1 MNNGGQSGGGVPFGP
16 NVVIESGTYGNCVLC
31 GLTLNHG
38 RYPQLLPCLH
48 SICQACLPP
57 VNPGMQKDLSISP
70 ACPSCDMPFNILEVK
85 DNLFIKNSSNDLWTG
100 NVQCTCCE
108 GFVASGWC
116 VECGEA
122 LCSEC
127 VSAHRRVKVTK
138 DHTIRLQRPTGVSAP
153 TVFCPTH
160 KHEPIKLFCLT
171 CDQLTCRDCQLMD
184 HRNHSFQFLHEAMV
198 SQKEQLQSLVQRVRQ
213 QRVAVK
219 QSLLDMDGRLLD
231 ITQLKSKL
239 RESLKRM
246 LFATVQLLKSRAT
259 SLYNNI
265 ETMCNAEVAGIETRR
280 SALNKL
286 GQRQD
291 YVADFA
297 EKALNVDD
305 FFALLSYK
313 GQIGSQLQH
322 LLTQSTEPP
331 GTMLKLQLVITDD
344 FKKQIASFG
353 KLLGDI
359 VPFAQSHVSQ
369 DNPLEN
375 QERPNAPSGQT
386 SSSAPNMSIHSVP
399 PPHNPV
405 IQPPLSSYTAPSN
418 PLSQPSTSQPFTSR
432 EPPPYRS
439 LPVHTPSSLP
449 LSHPV
454 TPQPC
459 PSTLAPSHP
468 SLNIHN
474 PPFCLPPNPAQPSL
488 VPALH
493 VRSPLVPTNPAQPS
507 LVPAL
512 HVQSPLVPTNPAQ
525 PSLVPALHVRS
536 PLVPTNPAQ
545 PSLVPKLHVQSL
557 LVPTNHA
564 QLSPVQPPTS
574 PSLQPLIEATPRLYG
589 MFKATP
595 PPGRSRRLKDGKSWT
610 FHSYSPVEIC
620 HPPSGS
626 SSPAAVAQHQ
636 KRKFPKSQ
644 LLWILHQPPS
654 VNPIPVLPVK
664 ALADSPCDRSL
675 PPTGLADPD
684 PNSQARENEPTSTVT
699 ELETDTE
706 ADSAMELEVP
716 SAWADRKAAACSDS
730 TSSDLPFTGTLS
742 TERTSNHLS
751 YSVLTHTH
759 HPKEETDTDPN
770 SKPSSVGRTHTA
782 PHNNKKIAYDQ
793 QHEDAI
799 RSLHRRVN
807 SWRTELPT
815 RIRVLLEGPSP
826 LPTRTDSVVATEM
839 PTRQPNTTQP
849 PSLTN
854 SNNVNNSR
862 YWQPR
867 VLMFR
872 LPISTPTPGCSLPQ
886 FLLVQGASKDEIIL
900 QEIAEDHQSHGD
912 DITPP
917 ESDSLLW
924 TKALSSPESPP
935 LLQYVTCAACHTVG
949 GSLFCVECG
958 RGYHQDCHI
967 PPIGPSF
974 WEEWKCSLCQDLA
987 DTTDPYSDNR
997 HRTMCLSLA
1006 DQRKCEHL
1014 LLFLRCEN
1022 DRNILCSTAEPPSD
1036 SICLDSIHGRLL
1048 QHRSPP
1054 YRTPSEFVS
1063 DVWVLFDTMLMN
1075 SKDQELVV
1083 KLRGSFQSKLG
1094 EVFGTTLHPSLLSH
1108 PNGSWTET
1116 GEPGEPTA
1124 AESLKRMR
1132 ELLNMTK
1139 VPKAKKRHSQV
1150 RVETD
1155 ENETKMKKMKKDAD

>member
-1 MNNGGQSGGGVPFGP
+1 MYHGGQSGGGFPFGP
-16 NVVIESGTYGNCVLC
+16 NVVKESGTYGNCVLC
-31 GLTLNHG
+31 GLTLSHE
-38 RYPQLLPCLH
+38 RFPQLLPCLH

-57 VNPGMQKDLSISP
+57 VNPGSQK
-70 ACPSCDMPFNILEVK
+70 
-85 DNLFIKNSSNDLWTG
+85 
-100 NVQCTCCE
+100 
-108 GFVASGWC
+108 
-116 VECGEA
+116 
-122 LCSEC
+122 
-127 VSAHRRVKVTK
+127 
-138 DHTIRLQRPTGVSAP
+138 GVSGP

-184 HRNHSFQFLHEAMV
+184 HRNHSFQFLHEAMA

-213 QRVAVK
+213 QRVAVN

-246 LFATVQLLKSRAT
+246 LLATVQLLKSRAT

-280 SALNKL
+280 STLNKL

-297 EKALNVDD
+297 EKALNVED
-305 FFALLSYK
+305 FFALLSCK

-322 LLTQSTEPP
+322 ILTQSTEPP

-369 DNPLEN
+369 DNNPLEN

-386 SSSAPNMSIHSVP
+386 SSNAPNLSVHSVP

-405 IQPPLSSYTAPSN
+405 SQPPRPSYTAPSN
-418 PLSQPSTSQPFTSR
+418 PLSQPSTSQPSTSR
-432 EPPPYRS
+432 EPPPYCS

-454 TPQPC
+454 TPQPR

-474 PPFCLPPNPAQPSL
+474 PPFCLPSNPAQTSL
-488 VPALH
+488 VPA
-493 VRSPLVPTNPAQPS
+493 
-507 LVPAL
+507 
-512 HVQSPLVPTNPAQ
+512 
-525 PSLVPALHVRS
+525 
-536 PLVPTNPAQ
+536 
-545 PSLVPKLHVQSL
+545 LHVQSL

-564 QLSPVQPPTS
+564 QLSSVRPPTS

-595 PPGRSRRLKDGKSWT
+595 PPGPGRSRRGKDGKSWT

-620 HPPSGS
+620 LPPSGS
-626 SSPAAVAQHQ
+626 SSPAAVAQHPN
-636 KRKFPKSQ
+636 RNFPKSQ

-716 SAWADRKAAACSDS
+716 SAWGDRKAAACSDS

-770 SKPSSVGRTHTA
+770 SKPYSVGRTHTA
-782 PHNNKKIAYDQ
+782 PHNNKKITYDQ
-793 QHEDAI
+793 QHEDAKAI
-799 RSLHRRVN
+799 RSLHWRVN
-807 SWRTELPT
+807 NWRTELPT
-815 RIRVLLEGPSP
+815 HIRVLLEGPSP
-826 LPTRTDSVVATEM
+826 RPTRTGSVVATEM
-839 PTRQPNTTQP
+839 PTRQPNTSHP

-854 SNNVNNSR
+854 GNNVNKSR
-862 YWQPR
+862 SWQPR

-872 LPISTPTPGCSLPQ
+872 LPISTPTPGCALPQ

-987 DTTDPYSDNR
+987 DTTDPYSDDR

-1063 DVWVLFDTMLMN
+1063 DIWVLFDTMLMN

-1083 KLRGSFQSKLG
+1083 KLRGSFQIKLG
-1094 EVFGTTLHPSLLSH
+1094 EVFGTALHPSLLSH
-1108 PNGSWTET
+1108 PNSSWTET
-1116 GEPGEPTA
+1116 GEPEEPTA

-1132 ELLNMTK
+1132 QLLNVTK
-1139 VPKAKKRHSQV
+1139 VPKAKKHHSQV

-1155 ENETKMKKMKKDAD
+1155 ENETNMKKIKKDAD

>member
-57 VNPGMQKDLSISP
+57 VNPGLQKDLSISP

-265 ETMCNAEVAGIETRR
+265 ETMCNAEVAGIETRQ

-359 VPFAQSHVSQ
+359 VPFDQSHVSQ

-405 IQPPLSSYTAPSN
+405 IQPPRSSYTAPSN
-418 PLSQPSTSQPFTSR
+418 PLSQPSTSQPSTSR

-474 PPFCLPPNPAQPSL
+474 PPFCIPPNPAQPSL

-493 VRSPLVPTNPAQPS
+493 VR
-507 LVPAL
+507 
-512 HVQSPLVPTNPAQ
+512 SPLVPTNPAQ

-545 PSLVPKLHVQSL
+545 PSLVPKLHVQSP

-699 ELETDTE
+699 ELETDTG

-751 YSVLTHTH
+751 HSVLTHTH

-826 LPTRTDSVVATEM
+826 LPTRTGSVVATEM
-839 PTRQPNTTQP
+839 PTRQSNTTQP

-862 YWQPR
+862 SWQPR

-912 DITPP
+912 DITPL

-949 GSLFCVECG
+949 GSLYCVECG

-987 DTTDPYSDNR
+987 DNTDPYSDNR

-1036 SICLDSIHGRLL
+1036 SICLDFIHGRLL

-1124 AESLKRMR
+1124 EESLKRIR

>member
-1 MNNGGQSGGGVPFGP
+1 MNHGGQSGGDSPFGP
-16 NVVIESGTYGNCVLC
+16 NVVKESGTYGNCVLC
-31 GLTLNHG
+31 GLTLNHE

-57 VNPGMQKDLSISP
+57 DNPGLQKDLSISP
-70 ACPSCDMPFNILEVK
+70 ACPSCDLPFNILEVK
-85 DNLFIKNSSNDLWTG
+85 DNLLIKNSSNELWTG

-138 DHTIRLQRPTGVSAP
+138 DHTIRLQPPTGVSAP
-153 TVFCPTH
+153 TVFCSTH

-246 LFATVQLLKSRAT
+246 LLATVQLLKSRAM
-259 SLYNNI
+259 SLYSNI

-280 SALNKL
+280 SALNRL
-286 GQRQD
+286 GQRQE

-297 EKALNVDD
+297 EKALNVED
-305 FFALLSYK
+305 FFALLSCK

-369 DNPLEN
+369 DNNPLEN

-386 SSSAPNMSIHSVP
+386 SSSAPNMPIHSVP
-399 PPHNPV
+399 PLHNPV
-405 IQPPLSSYTAPSN
+405 FQPPRPSYTAPSN
-418 PLSQPSTSQPFTSR
+418 PLSQPSTSQPSTSR

-439 LPVHTPSSLP
+439 LPVHTPSNLP

-459 PSTLAPSHP
+459 PSTLAPPHP

-474 PPFCLPPNPAQPSL
+474 PPFCLPS
-488 VPALH
+488 
-493 VRSPLVPTNPAQPS
+493 NPAQPS

-512 HVQSPLVPTNPAQ
+512 HVQSA
-525 PSLVPALHVRS
+525 
-536 PLVPTNPAQ
+536 
-545 PSLVPKLHVQSL
+545 

-574 PSLQPLIEATPRLYG
+574 PSLQPLFEATPRLYG

-595 PPGRSRRLKDGKSWT
+595 PPGPGRSRR
-610 FHSYSPVEIC
+610 
-620 HPPSGS
+620 
-626 SSPAAVAQHQ
+626 
-636 KRKFPKSQ
+636 
-644 LLWILHQPPS
+644 
-654 VNPIPVLPVK
+654 

-675 PPTGLADPD
+675 PPTGLADPN
-684 PNSQARENEPTSTVT
+684 PNSQTRENEPTSTVT

-706 ADSAMELEVP
+706 ADSAMELEVL
-716 SAWADRKAAACSDS
+716 SAWGDGKAAACSDS
-730 TSSDLPFTGTLS
+730 TSFDLPFTGTLS

-751 YSVLTHTH
+751 HSVLTHNH
-759 HPKEETDTDPN
+759 HPKEETDMDPN
-770 SKPSSVGRTHTA
+770 SKPYSVGRSHTA

-793 QHEDAI
+793 QHEDAKAI
-799 RSLHRRVN
+799 RSLHRHVN
-807 SWRTELPT
+807 NWRTELPT

-826 LPTRTDSVVATEM
+826 NPTRTGSVEGPSLNPTRTGSVEGPSPNPTTTGSGVATEM
-839 PTRQPNTTQP
+839 PTRQPNTTEP

-854 SNNVNNSR
+854 GNNVNNSR

-872 LPISTPTPGCSLPQ
+872 LPISTPTAGCALPQ

-900 QEIAEDHQSHGD
+900 QEIAEDQQSHGD

-987 DTTDPYSDNR
+987 DTTDPYSDDR

-1022 DRNILCSTAEPPSD
+1022 DRNILCSMAEPPSD

-1083 KLRGSFQSKLG
+1083 KLRGSFQRKLG
-1094 EVFGTTLHPSLLSH
+1094 EVFGTGLHPSLLSH
-1108 PNGSWTET
+1108 PNSSWTET
-1116 GEPGEPTA
+1116 GEHEEPTA
-1124 AESLKRMR
+1124 AESLKRMQ

-1139 VPKAKKRHSQV
+1139 VPKAKKHHSQ
-1150 RVETD
+1150 TY
-1155 ENETKMKKMKKDAD
+1155 

>member
-1 MNNGGQSGGGVPFGP
+1 MYHGGQSGGDFPFGP
-16 NVVIESGTYGNCVLC
+16 NVVKESGTYGNCVLC
-31 GLTLNHG
+31 GLTLNHE

-57 VNPGMQKDLSISP
+57 DNPGLQKDLSISP
-70 ACPSCDMPFNILEVK
+70 ACPSCDLPFNILEVK
-85 DNLFIKNSSNDLWTG
+85 DNLFIKSSSNELWTG

-138 DHTIRLQRPTGVSAP
+138 DHTIRLQPPTGVSAP

-259 SLYNNI
+259 SLYSNI

-297 EKALNVDD
+297 EKALNVED
-305 FFALLSYK
+305 FFALLSCK

-344 FKKQIASFG
+344 FKKQIACFG

-369 DNPLEN
+369 DKPLEN

-386 SSSAPNMSIHSVP
+386 SSCAPNMSIHSVP
-399 PPHNPV
+399 PPLNPV
-405 IQPPLSSYTAPSN
+405 FQPPRPSYTAPSN
-418 PLSQPSTSQPFTSR
+418 PHSQPSTSR

-439 LPVHTPSSLP
+439 LPVHTPS
-449 LSHPV
+449 SHPV

-474 PPFCLPPNPAQPSL
+474 PPFCLPS
-488 VPALH
+488 
-493 VRSPLVPTNPAQPS
+493 NPAQPS

-525 PSLVPALHVRS
+525 PSLVPS
-536 PLVPTNPAQ
+536 
-545 PSLVPKLHVQSL
+545 LHVQSP

-595 PPGRSRRLKDGKSWT
+595 PPGPGRSRRGKDGKSWT
-610 FHSYSPVEIC
+610 FHSYSPGEIC

-636 KRKFPKSQ
+636 KRNFPKSQ

-699 ELETDTE
+699 ELETDPE

-716 SAWADRKAAACSDS
+716 SAWDDRKAAACSDS
-730 TSSDLPFTGTLS
+730 TSSDLQFTGTLS

-759 HPKEETDTDPN
+759 HRKEETDTDPN
-770 SKPSSVGRTHTA
+770 SKPYSVGRTHTA

-793 QHEDAI
+793 QHEDAKAI

-807 SWRTELPT
+807 NWRTELPT

-826 LPTRTDSVVATEM
+826 LPTRTGSVEGPSPLPTRTGSVEGPSPLPTRTGSVVATEM

-854 SNNVNNSR
+854 GNNVNNSR
-862 YWQPR
+862 SWQPR
-867 VLMFR
+867 VLIFR
-872 LPISTPTPGCSLPQ
+872 LPISTPSPGCALPQ

-900 QEIAEDHQSHGD
+900 QEIAEEHQSHGD

-987 DTTDPYSDNR
+987 DTTDPYSDDR

-1063 DVWVLFDTMLMN
+1063 DVWVLFEAMLMN
-1075 SKDQELVV
+1075 SKAQELVV
-1083 KLRGSFQSKLG
+1083 KLRGSFQRKLG
-1094 EVFGTTLHPSLLSH
+1094 EVFGTALHPSLLSH
-1108 PNGSWTET
+1108 PNSSWTET
-1116 GEPGEPTA
+1116 GEPEEPTA

-1132 ELLNMTK
+1132 EMLNMTK
-1139 VPKAKKRHSQV
+1139 VPKAKKHHSQV

-1155 ENETKMKKMKKDAD
+1155 ENETNMKKMKKDAD

>member
-57 VNPGMQKDLSISP
+57 VNPGLQKDLSISP

-138 DHTIRLQRPTGVSAP
+138 DHTIRLQPPTGVSAP

-213 QRVAVK
+213 QRVAVN

-331 GTMLKLQLVITDD
+331 GTMLKLQLMITDD

-375 QERPNAPSGQT
+375 QERPNAPSDQT

-405 IQPPLSSYTAPSN
+405 IQPPRSSYTAPSN
-418 PLSQPSTSQPFTSR
+418 PLSQPSTSQPSTSR

-512 HVQSPLVPTNPAQ
+512 HV
-525 PSLVPALHVRS
+525 RS

-545 PSLVPKLHVQSL
+545 PSLVPKLHVQSP

-636 KRKFPKSQ
+636 KRKFPESQ

-742 TERTSNHLS
+742 AERTSNHLS

-782 PHNNKKIAYDQ
+782 PHNNKKISYDQ

-826 LPTRTDSVVATEM
+826 LPTRTGSVVATEM

-862 YWQPR
+862 SWQPR

-1108 PNGSWTET
+1108 PNSSWTGT

-1139 VPKAKKRHSQV
+1139 VPKAKKRHPQV

-1155 ENETKMKKMKKDAD
+1155 ENETKMKKIKKDAD

>member
-1 MNNGGQSGGGVPFGP
+1 MISNGKARFSLIKNDLSRNDSSTQMNNGGQSGGGVPFGP

-57 VNPGMQKDLSISP
+57 VNPGLQKDLSISP

-138 DHTIRLQRPTGVSAP
+138 DHTIRLQPPTGVSAP

-213 QRVAVK
+213 QRVAVN

-331 GTMLKLQLVITDD
+331 GTMLKLQLMITDD

-375 QERPNAPSGQT
+375 QERPNAPSDQT

-405 IQPPLSSYTAPSN
+405 IQPPRSSYTAPSN
-418 PLSQPSTSQPFTSR
+418 PLSQPSTSQPSTSR

-512 HVQSPLVPTNPAQ
+512 HV
-525 PSLVPALHVRS
+525 RS

-545 PSLVPKLHVQSL
+545 PSLVPKLHVQSP

-636 KRKFPKSQ
+636 KRKFPESQ

-730 TSSDLPFTGTLS
+730 TSSDLTFTGTLS
-742 TERTSNHLS
+742 AERTSNHLS

-826 LPTRTDSVVATEM
+826 LPTRTGSVVATEM

-862 YWQPR
+862 SWQPR

-900 QEIAEDHQSHGD
+900 QEIAEDHQ
-912 DITPP
+912 
-917 ESDSLLW
+917 
-924 TKALSSPESPP
+924 LSKIMMMIYP
-935 LLQYVTCAACHTVG
+935 L
-949 GSLFCVECG
+949 
-958 RGYHQDCHI
+958 R
-967 PPIGPSF
+967 
-974 WEEWKCSLCQDLA
+974 
-987 DTTDPYSDNR
+987 
-997 HRTMCLSLA
+997 
-1006 DQRKCEHL
+1006 
-1014 LLFLRCEN
+1014 
-1022 DRNILCSTAEPPSD
+1022 
-1036 SICLDSIHGRLL
+1036 
-1048 QHRSPP
+1048 
-1054 YRTPSEFVS
+1054 
-1063 DVWVLFDTMLMN
+1063 
-1075 SKDQELVV
+1075 
-1083 KLRGSFQSKLG
+1083 
-1094 EVFGTTLHPSLLSH
+1094 
-1108 PNGSWTET
+1108 
-1116 GEPGEPTA
+1116 
-1124 AESLKRMR
+1124 
-1132 ELLNMTK
+1132 
-1139 VPKAKKRHSQV
+1139 
-1150 RVETD
+1150 
-1155 ENETKMKKMKKDAD
+1155 

>member
-1 MNNGGQSGGGVPFGP
+1 MYHGGQSGGGFPFGP
-16 NVVIESGTYGNCVLC
+16 DVVKESGTYGNCVLC
-31 GLTLNHG
+31 GLTLNHE

-57 VNPGMQKDLSISP
+57 VNPGLQK
-70 ACPSCDMPFNILEVK
+70 
-85 DNLFIKNSSNDLWTG
+85 
-100 NVQCTCCE
+100 
-108 GFVASGWC
+108 
-116 VECGEA
+116 
-122 LCSEC
+122 
-127 VSAHRRVKVTK
+127 
-138 DHTIRLQRPTGVSAP
+138 GVSAP

-184 HRNHSFQFLHEAMV
+184 HRNHSFQFLHEAMA
-198 SQKEQLQSLVQRVRQ
+198 SQKDQLQSLVQRVRQ

-280 SALNKL
+280 SALSKL

-297 EKALNVDD
+297 EKALKVED
-305 FFALLSYK
+305 FFALLSCK

-369 DNPLEN
+369 DNNPLEN

-386 SSSAPNMSIHSVP
+386 SSSAPNMPIHSVP

-405 IQPPLSSYTAPSN
+405 FHPPRPSYTAPSN
-418 PLSQPSTSQPFTSR
+418 PLSQPSTSQPSTSR

-439 LPVHTPSSLP
+439 LPVHTPSRLP

-468 SLNIHN
+468 SMNIHN
-474 PPFCLPPNPAQPSL
+474 PPFCLPSNPAQSSLVPALHAQSPLVPTNPAQPSL

-493 VRSPLVPTNPAQPS
+493 AQSPLVPTNHAQPS

-512 HVQSPLVPTNPAQ
+512 HVQSPLVPTNPA
-525 PSLVPALHVRS
+525 R
-536 PLVPTNPAQ
+536 
-545 PSLVPKLHVQSL
+545 
-557 LVPTNHA
+557 
-564 QLSPVQPPTS
+564 LSPVQPPTS

-595 PPGRSRRLKDGKSWT
+595 PPGPGRSRRGKDGKSWT

-636 KRKFPKSQ
+636 NRNFPKSQ

-716 SAWADRKAAACSDS
+716 SAWADSKAAACSDS

-770 SKPSSVGRTHTA
+770 SKPYSVGRTHTA

-793 QHEDAI
+793 QQEDAKAI

-807 SWRTELPT
+807 NWRTELPT

-826 LPTRTDSVVATEM
+826 LPTRTGSVVATEM

-854 SNNVNNSR
+854 GNNVNNSR
-862 YWQPR
+862 SWQPR

-872 LPISTPTPGCSLPQ
+872 LPISTPTPGCALPQ

-987 DTTDPYSDNR
+987 DTTDPYSDDR

-1006 DQRKCEHL
+1006 DQRVK
-1014 LLFLRCEN
+1014 FARCAFE
-1022 DRNILCSTAEPPSD
+1022 
-1036 SICLDSIHGRLL
+1036 
-1048 QHRSPP
+1048 
-1054 YRTPSEFVS
+1054 Y
-1063 DVWVLFDTMLMN
+1063 
-1075 SKDQELVV
+1075 
-1083 KLRGSFQSKLG
+1083 GSSC
-1094 EVFGTTLHPSLLSH
+1094 
-1108 PNGSWTET
+1108 
-1116 GEPGEPTA
+1116 
-1124 AESLKRMR
+1124 
-1132 ELLNMTK
+1132 
-1139 VPKAKKRHSQV
+1139 
-1150 RVETD
+1150 
-1155 ENETKMKKMKKDAD
+1155 